1 MKKSDLKSIIKEEL
15 INVLEEIR
23 LAEAFAD
30 PNIRKVSK
38 LGGIDTNKYTNFF
51 RSFAR
56 THDIAWDKLPTGTL
70 NKTSNTNDPMI
81 KTGLAFWVN
90 NTEKQN
96 PYGNNSYWDSTIP
109 QGVMAVTLAG
119 KVQYYNAGSRQGGG
133 VGSKGSARSTGTAI
147 GAGKRGTLQLK
158 KLKEIADEIYVMDFE
173 SFRGGTKALKG
184 KRAELKL
191 GKDTFKD
198 AMAWKRAN
206 LSRYKDI
213 MQARVGGRD
222 QVDAMVAK
230 IVKEANEIVAA
241 AMVIPKMGRYDK
253 LLATVNDKEV
263 ELENVTRAMTKALA
277 YYGSYIQL
285 ANEFDRDQ
293 EEETPR
299 YQSDHSK
306 NRRNEKAGEI
316 KAILTKF
323 KTGKL
328 DGWY

>member
-1 MKKSDLKSIIKEEL
+1 MKISKLRQIIKEEYRN
-15 INVLEEIR
+15 IVS
-23 LAEAFAD
+23 EAFAD

-51 RSFAR
+51 RSFSR

-70 NKTSNTNDPMI
+70 NKTSNMNDPLI
-81 KTGLAFWVN
+81 KNGLVFWVN

-96 PYGNNSYWDSTIP
+96 PYGSNSYWDSTIP

-119 KVQYYNAGSRQGGG
+119 KVQYYSSGGQRSGGG
-133 VGSKGSARSTGTAI
+133 IGSKGSARSTGTAV
-147 GAGKRGTLQLK
+147 GRGKRGTLQLK

-184 KRAELKL
+184 IRAELKL

-198 AMAWKRAN
+198 ATAWKRAN
-206 LSRYKDI
+206 LSRYKEI

-222 QVDAMVAK
+222 QVDSMVAK

-285 ANEFDRDQ
+285 ANEHARNQ
-293 EEETPR
+293 AEEMPS

-306 NRRNEKAGEI
+306 NRRNEKAGDI
-316 KAILTKF
+316 KKILVKF